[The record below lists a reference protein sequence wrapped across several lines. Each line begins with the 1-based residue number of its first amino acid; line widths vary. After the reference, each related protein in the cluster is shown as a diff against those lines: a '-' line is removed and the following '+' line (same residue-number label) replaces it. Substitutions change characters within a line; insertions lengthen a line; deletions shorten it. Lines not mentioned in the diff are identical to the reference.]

1 MRVLHVIP
9 SVAARDGGPA
19 KAVAEMCREAIR
31 RGAQAEICTTNADGE
46 SVHEG
51 PTGQPIDVEGVK
63 INYYPII
70 GGNYYKVS
78 PALAE
83 ALKTKIVAAYVVHI
97 HSLYQFPSTIAAHY
111 CRRFKVPYLL
121 RPHGTLDPYL
131 FRRHRPRKWLYE
143 VAFERR
149 NLRNAA
155 AVHFVTGEEMRLACS
170 LGLQFTPVVAPLGV
184 DVDRSIIERRPDAF
198 ASTWPETVGKKV
210 ILFFGRLNFKKGL
223 DILVRAF
230 GRLARKR
237 NDIVLVIA
245 GPDTEGY
252 GAKVRGWLEDEG
264 VLDRTLFTGM
274 LTGARK
280 SAALSGATLFVL
292 PSYSENFGIAVVE
305 AMAAGQPVVISRH
318 VNICREVADAEA
330 GLVVNTD
337 ADEVARAMETLL
349 DDPALAEQM
358 GLNGKRL
365 VRDCFTWDSAGPN
378 LMDLYRRVASHRP
391 VGDSTVAHDTSAIGI
406 GQ

>member
-1 MRVLHVIP
+1 MRILHVIP
-9 SVAARDGGPA
+9 SVAVGDGGPA
-19 KAVAEMCREAIR
+19 KAVLEMSRDAIQ
-31 RGAQAEICTTNADGE
+31 RGAQAEIVTTNADGKGVQQASAGE
-46 SVHEG
+46 
-51 PTGQPIDVEGVK
+51 PIDVQGVK
-63 INYYPII
+63 ITYYPII

-78 PALAE
+78 PALAA
-83 ALKTKIVAAYVVHI
+83 ALKTKILAADVVHI
-97 HSLYQFPSTIAAHY
+97 HSLYQFPSTVAAHY
-111 CRRFKVPYLL
+111 CRRFKVPYMV

-131 FRRHRPRKWLYE
+131 FRRHRAAKMVVRGRIRAAKSAKPR
-143 VAFERR
+143 RR
-149 NLRNAA
+149 YISSRRRKCGWPGPW
-155 AVHFVTGEEMRLACS
+155 V
-170 LGLQFTPVVAPLGV
+170 QFTPVVAPLGV
-184 DVDRSIIERRPDAF
+184 DVDQAIGERRPDAF

-223 DILVRAF
+223 DILARAF
-230 GRLARKR
+230 GRLARR
-237 NDIVLVIA
+237 RDDVVLVVA

-305 AMAAGQPVVISRH
+305 AMAAGQPVVISKH

-337 ADEVARAMETLL
+337 ADEVANAMETLL
-349 DDPALAEQM
+349 DDPALAERM

-391 VGDSTVAHDTSAIGI
+391 VADTAVARDTSAIGI

>member
-1 MRVLHVIP
+1 
-9 SVAARDGGPA
+9 
-19 KAVAEMCREAIR
+19 MCRDLRR
-31 RGAQAEICTTNADGE
+31 RGTDAEIYTTNLDGR
-46 SVHEG
+46 STHEVPCG
-51 PTGQPIDVEGVK
+51 TPIEVGGAK
-63 INYYPII
+63 ITYFAVGASNF
-70 GGNYYKVS
+70 YKIS
-78 PALAE
+78 PALAA
-83 ALKTKIVAAYVVHI
+83 ALKRKIPDCDVVHI
-97 HSLYQFPSTIAAHY
+97 HSLYQFPSTVAAHY
-111 CRRFKVPYLL
+111 CRRFGVPYMVM
-121 RPHGTLDPYL
+121 PHGVLDPYL
-131 FRRHRPRKWLYE
+131 FRRHRGRKWMYE
-143 VAFERR
+143 LAFERHT
-149 NLRNAA
+149 LRAAA
-155 AVHFVTGEEMRLACS
+155 AVHFVTAEEMRLAQAT
-170 LGLQFTPVVAPLGV
+170 GYRFRPVVAPFGV
-184 DVDRSIIERRPDAF
+184 DVDQAIGERRPDAF

-223 DILVRAF
+223 DILARAF
-230 GRLARKR
+230 GRLARR
-237 NDIVLVIA
+237 RDDVVLVVA

-274 LTGARK
+274 LTGACK

-305 AMAAGQPVVISRH
+305 AMAAGQPVVISKH

-337 ADEVARAMETLL
+337 ADEVANAMETLL
-349 DDPALAEQM
+349 DDPALTERM

-391 VGDSTVAHDTSAIGI
+391 VGDTAVAHDTSAIGI

>member
-1 MRVLHVIP
+1 M
-9 SVAARDGGPA
+9 S
-19 KAVAEMCREAIR
+19 
-31 RGAQAEICTTNADGE
+31 
-46 SVHEG
+46 
-51 PTGQPIDVEGVK
+51 
-63 INYYPII
+63 
-70 GGNYYKVS
+70 
-78 PALAE
+78 
-83 ALKTKIVAAYVVHI
+83 
-97 HSLYQFPSTIAAHY
+97 
-111 CRRFKVPYLL
+111 
-121 RPHGTLDPYL
+121 
-131 FRRHRPRKWLYE
+131 
-143 VAFERR
+143 
-149 NLRNAA
+149 
-155 AVHFVTGEEMRLACS
+155 LACS

-184 DVDRSIIERRPDAF
+184 DVDQAIGERRPDAF

-223 DILVRAF
+223 DILARAF
-230 GRLARKR
+230 GRLARR
-237 NDIVLVIA
+237 RDDVVLVVA

-252 GAKVRGWLEDEG
+252 GAMVRGWLEDEG

-305 AMAAGQPVVISRH
+305 AMAAGQPVVISKH

-337 ADEVARAMETLL
+337 ADEVANAMETLL
-349 DDPALAEQM
+349 DDPALAERM

-391 VGDSTVAHDTSAIGI
+391 VGDPAVACDTSAIGI

>member
-1 MRVLHVIP
+1 MRILHVIP
-9 SVAARDGGPA
+9 SVAVGDGGPA
-19 KAVAEMCREAIR
+19 KAVLEMSRDAIQ
-31 RGAQAEICTTNADGE
+31 RGAQVEIVTTNADGKGVQQASAGE
-46 SVHEG
+46 
-51 PTGQPIDVEGVK
+51 PIDVQGVK
-63 INYYPII
+63 ITYYPII

-78 PALAE
+78 PALAG
-83 ALKTKIVAAYVVHI
+83 ALKTKILAADVVHI

-149 NLRNAA
+149 NLRSAA
-155 AVHFVTGEEMRLACS
+155 AVHFVSSEEMRLACS
-170 LGLQFTPVVAPLGV
+170 LDLQFTPVVAPLGV
-184 DVDRSIIERRPDAF
+184 DVDRSIERRPDAF

-223 DILVRAF
+223 DILARAF
-230 GRLARKR
+230 GRLARR
-237 NDIVLVIA
+237 RDDVVLVVA

-337 ADEVARAMETLL
+337 ADEVANAMETLL
-349 DDPALAEQM
+349 DDPALAERM

-365 VRDCFTWDSAGPN
+365 VRDCFTWDSAGPR

-391 VGDSTVAHDTSAIGI
+391 VADTAVARDTSAIGI

>member
-1 MRVLHVIP
+1 M
-9 SVAARDGGPA
+9 
-19 KAVAEMCREAIR
+19 
-31 RGAQAEICTTNADGE
+31 
-46 SVHEG
+46 
-51 PTGQPIDVEGVK
+51 
-63 INYYPII
+63 
-70 GGNYYKVS
+70 
-78 PALAE
+78 
-83 ALKTKIVAAYVVHI
+83 
-97 HSLYQFPSTIAAHY
+97 
-111 CRRFKVPYLL
+111 
-121 RPHGTLDPYL
+121 
-131 FRRHRPRKWLYE
+131 
-143 VAFERR
+143 
-149 NLRNAA
+149 
-155 AVHFVTGEEMRLACS
+155 
-170 LGLQFTPVVAPLGV
+170 VAPLGV
-184 DVDRSIIERRPDAF
+184 DVDRSIERRPDAF

-223 DILVRAF
+223 DILARAF
-230 GRLARKR
+230 GRLARR
-237 NDIVLVIA
+237 RDDVVLVVA

-337 ADEVARAMETLL
+337 ADEVANAMETLL
-349 DDPALAEQM
+349 DDPALAERM

-365 VRDCFTWDSAGPN
+365 VRDCFTWDSAGPR

-391 VGDSTVAHDTSAIGI
+391 VADTAVARDTSAIGL